1 MDLLGEKDLGWMTL
15 DIDFA
20 RGGRP
25 LFFRALMRD
34 GVIEVP
40 ALDGDLVR
48 A

>member
-1 MDLLGEKDLGWMTL
+1 MAL

-20 RGGRP
+20 RGSRP
-25 LFFRALMRD
+25 LFFKAAMHD

-40 ALDGDLVR
+40 ALDSPAVR